1 MNSSTRK
8 IKQFLLAVTL
18 LSVNILS
25 AQNFK
30 IQASFRET
38 AQIYYSDAM
47 LTLGYHISQNDIL
60 GLGVGYSYTSGDARP
75 EDMEE
80 GIPVALYYRHYFHLG
95 KTSRLSICT
104 DLFLGGTCYTKI
116 KGHKTDKN
124 PPEKGDW
131 IIYPS
136 FQPSLDIG
144 LGKKRRSHIF
154 LGPTILPSL
163 GLHLGYAVSF

>member
-1 MNSSTRK
+1 M
-8 IKQFLLAVTL
+8 KQFLLYVSL
-18 LSVNILS
+18 LFVNIIS
-25 AQNFK
+25 AQDFK
-30 IQASFRET
+30 FQASFRES

-47 LTLGYHISQNDIL
+47 LTFGYNISENNVL

-75 EDMEE
+75 ENTEE

-104 DLFLGGTCYTKI
+104 DFFLGGTCYTKI
-116 KGHKTDKN
+116 KGYENDKN
-124 PPEKGDW
+124 PPENGDW

-136 FQPSLDIG
+136 IQPSLDIG
-144 LGKKRRSHIF
+144 LGKKRRSYIF
-154 LGPTILPSL
+154 LGPVILPSL

>member
-1 MNSSTRK
+1 M
-8 IKQFLLAVTL
+8 KQFLLYVSL
-18 LSVNILS
+18 LFVNIIS
-25 AQNFK
+25 AQDFK
-30 IQASFRET
+30 FQASFRES

-47 LTLGYHISQNDIL
+47 LTFGYNISENNVL
-60 GLGVGYSYTSGDARP
+60 GLGVG
-75 EDMEE
+75 
-80 GIPVALYYRHYFHLG
+80 YRHYFHLG

-104 DLFLGGTCYTKI
+104 DFFLGGTCYTKI
-116 KGHKTDKN
+116 KGYENDKN

-136 FQPSLDIG
+136 IQPSLDIG

-154 LGPTILPSL
+154 LGPVILPSL

>member
-1 MNSSTRK
+1 M
-8 IKQFLLAVTL
+8 KQFLLYVSL
-18 LSVNILS
+18 LFVNILS
-25 AQNFK
+25 AQDFK
-30 IQASFRET
+30 VQASFRES

-47 LTLGYHISQNDIL
+47 LTFGYNISENNVL

-75 EDMEE
+75 ENTEE

-104 DLFLGGTCYTKI
+104 DFFLGGTCYTKI
-116 KGHKTDKN
+116 KGYESDKN

-154 LGPTILPSL
+154 LGPVILPSL